1 MKFLFSKMNVAS
13 FSGKRIH
20 GYRGMW
26 PLIILKNGV
35 GGGGVQVKWEGGK
48 KLGTLKEIHATAL
61 IPVFIK
67 SNQSNEIK
75 PC

>member
-1 MKFLFSKMNVAS
+1 
-13 FSGKRIH
+13 
-20 GYRGMW
+20 MW

-48 KLGTLKEIHATAL
+48 KLGTLKEIQATAL